1 VSESAI
7 EIAIETTALTK
18 RYAGLSVVRAVSIRL
33 PQGSKT
39 ALLGAN
45 GAGKTTLLGML
56 TTLITPSEGEARI
69 AGFRLADNH
78 AAMRR
83 RIGVLAHSPMLYE
96 ELTPLE
102 NLAFFARLYGVE
114 DREARCEELLRL
126 VGLWLRRHEPV
137 AVLSRGYHQRLALAR
152 AIVHRPDVLLLDEPE
167 TGLDGE
173 AVALLDEL
181 VLCAPGLT
189 VLAATHRHDRIG
201 EWAGGTV
208 VLERGAV
215 VEDTA
220 SRPVEPAATDEA
232 ATPEPA
238 WSAT

>member
-1 VSESAI
+1 MSDIAA
-7 EIAIETTALTK
+7 EIAIETAALTK
-18 RYAGLSVVRAVSIRL
+18 RYAGLAVVREVSVRL

-56 TTLITPSEGEARI
+56 TTLITPSDGEAHI
-69 AGFRLADNH
+69 AGFRLAGNVP
-78 AAMRR
+78 AMRR
-83 RIGVLAHSPMLYE
+83 RIGVLTHSPMLYE

-102 NLAFFARLYGVE
+102 NLTFFARLYGVE
-114 DREARCEELLRL
+114 QREARCEELLRRL
-126 VGLWLRRHEPV
+126 GLWLRRHEPV

-152 AIVHRPDVLLLDEPE
+152 ALVHRPDVLLLDEPE

-181 VLCAPGLT
+181 VLRAPGLT
-189 VLAATHRHDRIG
+189 VFAATHRHDRIG
-201 EWAGGTV
+201 EWATGTV
-208 VLERGAV
+208 TLERGAV

-220 SRPVEPAATDEA
+220 SLAAEQTAGDDA
-232 ATPEPA
+232 ASPEPA